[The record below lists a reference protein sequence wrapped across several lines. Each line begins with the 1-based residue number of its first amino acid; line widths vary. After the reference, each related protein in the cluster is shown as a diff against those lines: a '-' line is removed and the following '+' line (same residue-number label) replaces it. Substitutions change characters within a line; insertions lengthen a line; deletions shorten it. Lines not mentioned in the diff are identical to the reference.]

1 MSRILLP
8 KKLDSINLVYGNI
21 QIMQNTL
28 KSEIEKIL
36 SLPVTKREIE
46 EYYKSNCKKGAL
58 KIGL

>member
-46 EYYKSNCKKGAL
+46 EYYKTK
-58 KIGL
+58 